1 MNEPPILL
9 VGTGAMASL
18 FAALLSRKG
27 LKVRMLGTWIEN
39 IKALNENG
47 IRFVDQDGDEV
58 IFPVE
63 ATDDPAS
70 CAGSRL
76 AIVLVKSYQTFTAAK
91 RLAICLAEDGL
102 AVTLQN
108 GLGNFEML
116 TDTLGRNR
124 VISGVTT
131 LGATLT
137 GPGAV
142 RMGGLGDIKL
152 GEHEKA
158 KIPVEIFRRAGLDT
172 EIVADTS
179 SLLWGKLVINAS
191 INPLT
196 ALLDIR
202 NGDLLKNSFALDL
215 LDLITVESAG
225 VAGGIGI
232 GLPYADPFEMVVS
245 VARKTAENYSSM
257 NIDINRGGQ
266 TEIDA
271 INGAIVRM
279 GEAAGLPTNYNKMLW
294 MLVKARTEKFE
305 I

>member
-1 MNEPPILL
+1 MIEPPVLL

-18 FAALLSRKG
+18 FAALLSGKG
-27 LKVRMLGTWIEN
+27 LKVRMLGTWTEN
-39 IKALNENG
+39 IKALNDNG
-47 IRFVDQDGDEV
+47 VRFVDQEGEEA

-63 ATDDPAS
+63 ATNDPLK

-76 AIVLVKSYQTFTAAK
+76 AIVLVKSYQTASAAE
-91 RLAICLAEDGL
+91 RLASCLAEDGL
-102 AVTLQN
+102 ALTLQN
-108 GLGNFEML
+108 GLGNFEIL
-116 TDTLGRNR
+116 TDTLGTDR

-142 RMGGLGDIKL
+142 RMGGSGDIKI
-152 GEHEKA
+152 GEHDKA
-158 KIPVEIFRRAGLDT
+158 KIPVEIFRRAGVET

-179 SLLWGKLVINAS
+179 SLVWGKLVINAS

-196 ALLDIR
+196 ALLNIR

-215 LDLITVESAG
+215 LELITRESAG

-232 GLPYADPFEMVVS
+232 ELPYAEPFEMVVS
-245 VARKTAENYSSM
+245 VAQKTAENFSSM
-257 NIDINRGGQ
+257 NIDMNRGSQ

-271 INGAIVRM
+271 INGAVVRM
-279 GEAAGLPTNYNKMLW
+279 GGAAGVPTTYNKMLW
-294 MLVKARTEKFE
+294 MLVKAKTEQS
-305 I
+305 IN